1 MGRKF
6 PVVMSYPNKKEFMIE
21 MSDIPL
27 IKGAEHYWDRRAII
41 VSDGLFTYRDL
52 LAASCKVVSCLLDG
66 ARDLKEMRVAFLI
79 PPGFQYVAVQWGI
92 WRAGGIAVPLCV
104 FHPQPELEYVIEDSD
119 AAIVVS
125 HPDFE
130 KMLRPI
136 AEAKNRRFL
145 LATDL
150 LNAEPSPLPNVGM
163 SRRAMILYTSGST
176 GKPKGVVTTHKNIE
190 AQAMSLI
197 SAWEWTS
204 EDYILNALPLHHI
217 HGIVNVL
224 TCALRM
230 GAACEILPKFDAGE
244 VWARFMKGNLTLFMA
259 VPTIYVKLI
268 AFWEGASP
276 KNQRTMSDACSK
288 MRLMVSGSA
297 ALPISV
303 IEKWKTISGHVL
315 LERYGMT
322 ETGMILSNP
331 LHGKRVPGYVGT
343 PLPNMKVRLVDE
355 KGKLVKP
362 GIPGEIQVKGP
373 AVFSE
378 YWRKPEVTKDS
389 FCEGWFCTGDVAVI
403 ENGNFR
409 ILGRKSI
416 DIIKT
421 GGYKVSALEIEE
433 VLRTHPDIKDCA
445 VVGLEDP
452 EWGERVSAALVLKD
466 GSDLTLH
473 SLRRWGKERLAAYKV
488 PTQMC
493 IFEDLPRNQMGKVT
507 KPKIVQLFKAKKGIE
522 GI

>member
-1 MGRKF
+1 
-6 PVVMSYPNKKEFMIE
+6 

-27 IKGAEHYWDRRAII
+27 IKGAEHYLDRRAII
-41 VSDGLFTYRDL
+41 VSDSLFTYRDL
-52 LAASCKVVSCLLDG
+52 LAASCKVASCLLDG
-66 ARDLKEMRVAFLI
+66 AHDLKEMRVAFLI

-130 KMLRPI
+130 KKLRPI

-163 SRRAMILYTSGST
+163 RRRAMMLYTSGST

-230 GAACEILPKFDAGE
+230 GAVCEILPKFDAEE
-244 VWARFMKGNLTLFMA
+244 VWARIMKGNLTLFMA

-268 AFWEGASP
+268 AFWETASP
-276 KNQRTMSDACSK
+276 EHQKAMSAACSK
-288 MRLMVSGSA
+288 LRLMVSGSA
-297 ALPISV
+297 AAPVSL

-322 ETGMILSNP
+322 EIGMALSNP
-331 LHGKRVPGYVGT
+331 LHGERVKGYVGT
-343 PLPNMKVRLVDE
+343 PLPNMEVRLVDE
-355 KGKLVKP
+355 KGKLVEP
-362 GIPGEIQVKGP
+362 GIQGEIQVKGP
-373 AVFSE
+373 AVFLE
-378 YWRKPEVTKDS
+378 YWRNPEATKS
-389 FCEGWFCTGDVAVI
+389 CFCEGWFCTGDVAVI

-409 ILGRKSI
+409 ILGRKSV

-433 VLRTHPDIKDCA
+433 VLRTHPCIKDCA
-445 VVGLEDP
+445 VVGIEDC

-466 GSDLTLH
+466 GSDLTLQL
-473 SLRRWGKERLAAYKV
+473 LRKWAKEKLAVYKV

-493 IFEDLPRNQMGKVT
+493 VCIDLPRNQMGKVQ
-507 KPKIVQLFKAKKGIE
+507 KPKVAKLFRAKKE
-522 GI
+522 T

>member
-1 MGRKF
+1 
-6 PVVMSYPNKKEFMIE
+6 MSHHNKKELMIE
-21 MSDIPL
+21 MSYIPL
-27 IKGAEHYWDRRAII
+27 IKGAEQNQDRTAVI
-41 VSDGLFTYRDL
+41 VSDGSFTYRNL
-52 LAASCKVVSCLLDG
+52 LTASCKAASCLLDG

-125 HPDFE
+125 HPDFAE
-130 KMLRPI
+130 KLRPI
-136 AEAKNRRFL
+136 TEAKNRRFL
-145 LATDL
+145 LTTDA
-150 LNAEPSPLPNVGM
+150 LNAESASLPDINA

-190 AQAMSLI
+190 AQVMSLI

-204 EDYILNALPLHHI
+204 EDHILNVLPLHHI
-217 HGIVNVL
+217 HGIINVL
-224 TCALRM
+224 TCALRI
-230 GAACEILPKFDAGE
+230 GAACEIFAKFDAGE
-244 VWARFMKGNLTLFMA
+244 VWKRIMKGNLTLFMA

-268 AFWEGASP
+268 AFWETASP
-276 KNQRTMSDACSK
+276 EHQKAMSDACSK

-297 ALPISV
+297 ASPISV

-343 PLPNMKVRLVDE
+343 PLPNMTVRLVDE
-355 KGKLVKP
+355 KKKLVKP

-378 YWRKPEVTKDS
+378 YWRKPEATKDS

-409 ILGRKSI
+409 ILGRKSV

-433 VLRTHPDIKDCA
+433 VLRTHSDIKDCA
-445 VVGLEDP
+445 VVGTEDP
-452 EWGERVSAALVLKD
+452 VWGERVSAALVLKD
-466 GSDLTLH
+466 GSYLTLDI
-473 SLRRWGKERLAAYKV
+473 LRLWAKERLAAYKV

-493 IFEDLPRNQMGKVT
+493 IFDDLPRNNMGKVT
-507 KPKIVQLFKAKKGIE
+507 KPKIVQLFKAEKGIE
-522 GI
+522 RI